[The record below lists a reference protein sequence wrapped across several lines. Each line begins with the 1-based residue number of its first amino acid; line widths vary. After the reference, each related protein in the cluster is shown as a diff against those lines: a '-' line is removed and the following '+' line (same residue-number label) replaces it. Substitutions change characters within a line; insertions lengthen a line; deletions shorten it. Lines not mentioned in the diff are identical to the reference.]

1 MERKQI
7 DKNHIF
13 EVALKY
19 FKYSKKEFAK
29 KTDIPYRE
37 VLEWKKTGYVPDRA
51 FVLLKKLAKAEN
63 HIPKHEPKYPKI
75 KMQITNDL
83 IKKVQVAFWGQ
94 NIDVLD
100 AIKKARKGNQKYLT
114 TIVNN
119 IWTKDVVRPI
129 GAKNIL
135 KHLKYNDKM
144 DKRAADAV
152 LYVAK
157 LNV

>member
-1 MERKQI
+1 MKEKMVAH
-7 DKNHIF
+7 HIF

-29 KTDIPYRE
+29 KTNIPYRE
-37 VLEWKKTGYVPDRA
+37 VLGWKKTGYVPESA
-51 FVLLKKLAKAEN
+51 FVLLKKLAKAGN
-63 HIPKHEPKYPKI
+63 HTPKHEPKFEKI
-75 KMQITNDL
+75 KMQITNEL
-83 IKKVQVAFWGQ
+83 IKDVQVAFWGQ
-94 NIDVLD
+94 NIDAIDV
-100 AIKKARKGNQKYLT
+100 IKKARKGDQKYLT

-119 IWTKDVVRPI
+119 IWTKDVIRLI

-152 LYVAK
+152 ICVAK
-157 LNV
+157 YNV